1 MALVPTGMMS
11 VPATEAIDRPT
22 VAKWYGAKYMRLSLH
37 HRLLIA
43 FLVGTLVVFAIV
55 FSLGLISAQVILLQL
70 AGIALT
76 AFVITV
82 ISRKF
87 SERVGL
93 IVQAAERIARGEL
106 DEPILVDT
114 ELPEVNALAA
124 KIDQIRESIR
134 HRDKQLLRR
143 NDELRDALHH
153 LQQVNRGYLEMLS
166 FVTHE
171 LKSPVASMYA
181 AAITLQ
187 DGIAGQMPEPQRKL
201 AATIVRNCEYL
212 EDMVKN
218 YLDLSR
224 IEKGEFEVHPQEVD
238 LLDEL
243 VVPNIEQLTQQAEN
257 RRIQVCCDVPAG
269 VIVRVDP
276 ELVRIAIGN
285 YLSNAIKYGREHG
298 RIEIRARQYG
308 SAVRVSVW
316 NEGAGFGDEQR
327 EKLFRKFGRLSD
339 AQTKR
344 QKGSGLGLYLVREIV
359 ERHGGKVGATSEPD
373 HWAEF
378 WLTLPLSDQTKGTLM
393 SELRKVLLIDD
404 DVDLVETLKIAMEA
418 NGFTVD
424 TAHSGAEGLAKAR
437 NNKPEA
443 IVLDVKMETLGEGF
457 QVARELRT
465 DERTKDIPL
474 IMLSSVNQENMGF
487 RYDADEQWNP
497 VDVFLDKPIKPARLM
512 DEIRKIGAAKTR

>member
-1 MALVPTGMMS
+1 
-11 VPATEAIDRPT
+11 
-22 VAKWYGAKYMRLSLH
+22 MRLSLH
-37 HRLLIA
+37 HRLLVA
-43 FLVGTLVVFAIV
+43 FLVGTLAV
-55 FSLGLISAQVILLQL
+55 FSVAFALGAISARALWLQL
-70 AGIALT
+70 LGIAVS
-76 AFVITV
+76 VIIITMV
-82 ISRKF
+82 SRKF

-106 DEPILVDT
+106 DKPLSIET

-124 KIDQIRESIR
+124 KIDQMRESLR
-134 HRDKQLLRR
+134 QRGQQLLLR

-153 LQQVNRGYLEMLS
+153 LQQVNRSYLEMLG

-181 AAITLQ
+181 AAISLH
-187 DGIAGQMPEPQRKL
+187 DGVTGPMAESQHKL

-224 IEKGEFEVHPQEVD
+224 IEKGELEVHPQEVD

-243 VVPNIEQLTQQAEN
+243 VVPAIEQLSQQAET
-257 RRIQVCCDVPAG
+257 RRIRVCCDVPCG

-276 ELVRIAIGN
+276 ELTRIALSN
-285 YLSNAIKYGREHG
+285 YLSNAIKYGRERS
-298 RIEIRARQYG
+298 RIEIRARQYNTQ
-308 SAVRVSVW
+308 VRLSVW
-316 NEGAGFGDEQR
+316 NEGAGFSPEQR
-327 EKLFRKFGRLSD
+327 DKLFRKFGRLSD
-339 AQTKR
+339 PQTKR

-359 ERHGGKVGATSEPD
+359 ERHGGRVGATSEPE

-378 WLTLPLSDQTKGTLM
+378 WLTLPLSEQTKGTLM
-393 SELRKVLLIDD
+393 SDLRKVLLVDD
-404 DVDLVETLKIAMEA
+404 DVDLVDTLKTVMEA
-418 NGFTVD
+418 DGFTVD

-437 NNKPEA
+437 NNKPEV

-465 DERTKDIPL
+465 DDRTKTIPL

-497 VDVFLDKPIKPARLM
+497 VDVFLDKPIKPARLIE
-512 DEIRKIGAAKTR
+512 EIRKLGTAKTAG